1 LARCKKGDGLLSV
14 SGADAKVVLEMTDS
28 HRTTWSDYLDEAERN
43 RGALA
48 SLGLVRRLDQLG
60 GQAIRTLGARRIV
73 MAFDPEHD
81 SPELLRTVVMLLRA
95 AALAA
100 SARTGETEIATA
112 EEKIGEA
119 LDQLTKIEEIKKSAG
134 LITKHAEKIDSQADS
149 INTSIR
155 RLLDQALKS
164 LMNASPED
172 RLSPEQAA
180 VGGAA

>member
-1 LARCKKGDGLLSV
+1 MAPSLR
-14 SGADAKVVLEMTDS
+14 SGF
-28 HRTTWSDYLDEAERN
+28 
-43 RGALA
+43 
-48 SLGLVRRLDQLG
+48 VRHPDQLG
-60 GQAIRTLGARRIV
+60 GQAIRTFGARRIV

-100 SARTGETEIATA
+100 GNRTGATEIATA

-119 LDQLTKIEEIKKSAG
+119 LDQLTKIDDIKKSAG
-134 LITKHAEKIDSQADS
+134 LITKHAEKIDSQADT

-164 LMNASPED
+164 LVNASPED
-172 RLSPEQAA
+172 RLSSEQPA